1 MRYLL
6 LTTAA
11 LAALAPAC
19 ALAAFTTREENG
31 LRAEAE
37 GGSFA
42 TARGA
47 LAAGVAEEAH
57 AISASVAAFRTDG
70 ISKAAAGHER
80 DGFSTVTANLGGR
93 VKLTE
98 ALQ

>member
-1 MRYLL
+1 LRGSE
-6 LTTAA
+6 AIGGV
-11 LAALAPAC
+11 
-19 ALAAFTTREENG
+19 AAFTTREETG

-47 LAAGVAEEAH
+47 LAAGLADDAH

-80 DGFSTVTANLGGR
+80 DGFSTVTAKLGGR

-98 ALQ
+98 ALQLDGRVRYT